1 MTKIKLRCFVDAH
14 YKPLCQKEKILQLA
28 QNNIQFSV

>member
-14 YKPLCQKEKILQLA
+14 YKPLVRKKKILQLA
-28 QNNIQFSV
+28 HKFSV